1 MGSPEKVC
9 LRWNDFQADVASD
22 FKKLRGSEDFTDVT
36 LVCSDG
42 QKFSAHKV
50 ILASS
55 SLFFQDLLTTVNH
68 SHPLIYMN
76 SFKSEDMIALLDFVY
91 HGETNMLKT
100 SLNSFLTL
108 AQQIQLKGLKQENE
122 NCPQDLRQIKRA
134 RPQKY
139 KKRAKT
145 CVKKEPLS
153 GDMDSTFIEEL
164 EKSIAT
170 TKQSESVELQELDNQ
185 INLLMEYSQVKIA
198 GQGRM
203 RICKVCGKEGQRSN
217 IMDHIEANHIT
228 GFTHNCGICGKTSR
242 CFEMFNLNVRNCF
255 NVSFLFR
262 TRNANRVHK
271 TMAHKEF
278 LALKEIV

>member
-1 MGSPEKVC
+1 MGSPEKVS

-22 FKKLRGSEDFTDVT
+22 FKKLRGTEDFTDVT

-55 SLFFQDLLTTVNH
+55 SLFFQHLLTTLNH

-91 HGETNMLKT
+91 NGETNMLQT
-100 SLNSFLTL
+100 SLNSFLAL
-108 AQQIQLKGLKQENE
+108 AQQIQLKGLKQEKE
-122 NCPQDLRQIKRA
+122 NYPQDLRQIKRI
-134 RPQKY
+134 RPRKY

-145 CVKKEPLS
+145 CVKKEPLRD
-153 GDMDSTFIEEL
+153 DMDSTFIEKL

-170 TKQSESVELQELDNQ
+170 TKESESVELHELDSQ

-228 GFTHNCGICGKTSR
+228 GFTHNCGVCGKTSR
-242 CFEMFNLNVRNCF
+242 CIEMFNHNARIHF
-255 NVSFLFR
+255 DVSLQD
-262 TRNANRVHK
+262 
-271 TMAHKEF
+271 KERQ
-278 LALKEIV
+278 